1 MQTGQASQMDL
12 GDLCDRLV
20 ASHALPPD
28 VVAEVRNEL
37 AAQKLPKPEQASAFL
52 NFLTTGRTSVA
63 SSIGFGAP
71 GATAAMG
78 SLATSAAAGAPWT
91 SPHMVPGGGASTLF
105 GGRGMDAK
113 QPLYVQISQPG
124 SARSAVLGFLARAAL
139 MLVAFSA
146 VGALLDERGLGR
158 GMGMNSG
165 SKHVQEAEQNGRKI
179 KFDDVKGVEE
189 AKQELEEIVMCTS
202 AFQ

>member
-1 MQTGQASQMDL
+1 
-12 GDLCDRLV
+12 
-20 ASHALPPD
+20 
-28 VVAEVRNEL
+28 
-37 AAQKLPKPEQASAFL
+37 
-52 NFLTTGRTSVA
+52 
-63 SSIGFGAP
+63 
-71 GATAAMG
+71 MG
-78 SLATSAAAGAPWT
+78 SIATSAAAGAPWM
-91 SPHMVPGGGASTLF
+91 SPHAMTGGSASSLF

-146 VGALLDERGLGR
+146 VGALLDERGLGK
-158 GMGMNSG
+158 GMGMNAG

-202 AFQ
+202 ALQRELFVLPCLRSFRLSHSRCLLFRLMYIDLKDPSRFTRLGGKLPRGLLLTGM